1 MPETPGS
8 LFDRAF
14 RQIVREELEP
24 VEGRINERMDQRFDE
39 MDQRF
44 DRLET
49 MLEGVVDKDFPPID
63 QQPRSGG
70 PSGVTRM
77 AAKDR

>member
-49 MLEGVVDKDFPPID
+49 ML
-63 QQPRSGG
+63 R
-70 PSGVTRM
+70 
-77 AAKDR
+77 A